1 MLTKEE
7 IKAKIAQGEGLNVEF
22 KAASETLPRNIFET
36 ICAFLNRKGGYI
48 FLGVKDNG
56 KIEGIDEKFIPKM
69 LKILA
74 NDINN
79 TQVLMPTAFIET
91 EVLDINDKK
100 VICIYVPE
108 SFQAHSHKGFYY
120 DRREDGDYKLTTHHL
135 IAGLYLR
142 KQDVYSEN
150 RVFPQLKITD
160 FVAEDFDY
168 VRNIVSVFD
177 KKHSWINM
185 SNEEILRSA
194 KMYLQDEQ
202 TGKNGYTLAAALVF
216 GKPETIAKVCPQY
229 RTDALCRKEDV
240 LRYDDRDT
248 VDCNLIQAYERLM
261 NFIRKHT
268 PDRFYIEGDVR
279 LSIRDIIFREMV
291 MNMLIHREFYSYF
304 RATLTIYKDTVVAEN
319 GNIPYTMGRITL
331 ENLKPH
337 TKNPTLFA
345 FFKQLH
351 WVEDLGSGV
360 RNMYKYCPI
369 YVKGSVPVM
378 EEGDIFKQT
387 VCYEKERPQV
397 KQNALNTEKVLA
409 LLRENPKI
417 TANQMVEIT
426 KISLRT
432 IRRILDNLANQ
443 NIIERQGS
451 DKNGIWI
458 VKDKND
464 LAL

>member
-1 MLTKEE
+1 MLAKDEIMTK
-7 IKAKIAQGEGLNVEF
+7 IMQGEGLNVEF
-22 KAASETLPRNIFET
+22 KTASDTLPRNVFET

-56 KIEGIDEKFIPKM
+56 KIEGIREECIPNM
-69 LKILA
+69 LKTLA

-79 TQVLMPTAFIET
+79 TQIMMPTAFIEAET
-91 EVLDINDKK
+91 FDIESKK
-100 VICIYVPE
+100 IICIYVPE
-108 SFQAHSHKGFYY
+108 SYQAHSHKGFYY
-120 DRREDGDYKLTTHHL
+120 DRRQEGDYKLMTHHL

-142 KQDVYSEN
+142 KQDGYSEN
-150 RVFPQLKITD
+150 RVFPQLEITD
-160 FVAEDFDY
+160 FVSEDFDY

-185 SNEEILRSA
+185 NNDEILRSA

-202 TGKNGYTLAAALVF
+202 TGKSGYTLAAALTF

-229 RTDALCRKEDV
+229 RTDALCRKEDI

-248 VDCNLIQAYERLM
+248 VDCNLLQAYERLM
-261 NFIRKHT
+261 AFIRKHT

-279 LSIRDIIFREMV
+279 LSIRDIIFREMIT
-291 MNMLIHREFYSYF
+291 NMLIHREFYSYF
-304 RATLTIYKDTVVAEN
+304 RATLTVYKDTVVAEN
-319 GNIPYTMGRITL
+319 GNIPYMVGRITP

-337 TKNPTLFA
+337 TKNPTLFS

-369 YVKGSVPVM
+369 YVKGSAPMM
-378 EEGDIFKQT
+378 EEDDIFRQT
-387 VCYEKERPQV
+387 ICYAEATNP
-397 KQNALNTEKVLA
+397 EKVLT
-409 LLRENPKI
+409 LLKEKPKI
-417 TANQMVEIT
+417 TAKEMANTIS
-426 KISLRT
+426 ISLRS
-432 IRRILDNLANQ
+432 IRNILADLTNQ

-451 DKNGIWI
+451 RKDGIWVI
-458 VKDKND
+458 KNNK
-464 LAL
+464 

>member
-1 MLTKEE
+1 MLTKKE
-7 IKAKIAQGEGLNVEF
+7 IKVRIAQGEGLNVEF
-22 KAASETLPRNIFET
+22 KAAAGTLPRNVYET

-48 FLGVKDNG
+48 FLGVRDNG
-56 KIEGIDEKFIPKM
+56 KIEGISENFIPEM
-69 LKILA
+69 LKTLA

-79 TQVLMPTAFIET
+79 TQIMMPPAFVET
-91 EVLDINDKK
+91 KVFDIDNKK
-100 VICIYVPE
+100 IICIYVPE

-120 DRREDGDYKLTTHHL
+120 DRRIEGDYKLTTHHL

-150 RVFPQLKITD
+150 RVFPQLVMTD

-168 VRNIVSVFD
+168 VRNIVGVFD
-177 KKHSWINM
+177 KKHSWVSM
-185 SNEEILRSA
+185 ANEEILRSA

-202 TGKNGYTLAAALVF
+202 TDKSGYTLAAALVF

-229 RTDALCRKEDV
+229 KTDALFRKEDV

-261 NFIRKHT
+261 NFIRKYT
-268 PDRFYIEGDVR
+268 PDRFYLEGDVR
-279 LSIRDIIFREMV
+279 LSIRDVIFREMIT
-291 MNMLIHREFYSYF
+291 NMLIHREFYSYF
-304 RATLTIYKDTVVAEN
+304 RATLTVYKDTVVAEN
-319 GNIPYTMGRITL
+319 GNIPYVMGRITPETL
-331 ENLKPH
+331 NPH

-387 VCYEKERPQV
+387 IRYEDERPPV
-397 KQNALNTEKVLA
+397 KQNSLNTEKVLS
-409 LLRENPKI
+409 LLRDNPEI
-417 TANQMVEIT
+417 TTKKMVEVT
-426 KISLRT
+426 NLSLRT
-432 IRRILDNLANQ
+432 IKNIIAELKNHD
-443 NIIERQGS
+443 IIERQ
-451 DKNGIWI
+451 
-458 VKDKND
+458 
-464 LAL
+464 